1 MRENRLFEF
10 ICYTILKNCI
20 VLYNSFIFAAKLKTL
35 AQNKKSILLK
45 NNKIQDINFLK
56 KINTSY
62 IIKVFNR

>member
-35 AQNKKSILLK
+35 AQNKKTYTT
-45 NNKIQDINFLK
+45 K
-56 KINTSY
+56 KQENTGH
-62 IIKVFNR
+62 